1 MQTIL
6 GAGGV
11 IGSELARELKAFTSE
26 VQLVSRNPKKVNPD
40 DQLMKAD
47 LTNTDEVDRAVA
59 GSSVVYLT
67 AGLTYNT
74 KIWRAQWPVIMRN
87 VISSCKK
94 HDAKLVFF
102 DNIYM
107 YDREFLAN
115 MTEDTPVRPSS
126 RKGEVREQIASM
138 LLNEISKGQLTA
150 IIARSADFIGPAN
163 NILVE
168 MVVKNFAKGKKA
180 NWFAR
185 ADKIHNFTST
195 TDAARGTAILGN
207 AGDAWN
213 EVWHLPTT
221 DARLTGKDWIE
232 LIARQM
238 NRKPAFSTVPAWMF
252 GMLGIFIP
260 LLGEMKEMGY
270 QYDRDYFFNSSKFN
284 TRFSY
289 APSSPE
295 ESVQKMLRDMKQ

>member
-11 IGSELARELKAFTSE
+11 IGSELARELKAYTRE
-26 VQLVSRNPKKVNPD
+26 IRLVSRNPKKVNPD
-40 DQLMKAD
+40 DQLMPAD
-47 LTNTDEVDRAVA
+47 LTNADEVDRAVA

-67 AGLTYNT
+67 AGLTYST

-87 VISSCKK
+87 VINSCKK
-94 HDAKLVFF
+94 HGAKLVFF

-107 YDREFLAN
+107 YDRGFLAN

-150 IIARSADFIGPAN
+150 LIARSADFIGPAN

-168 MVVKNFAKGKKA
+168 MVVKNYAKGKKA

-185 ADKIHNFTST
+185 ADKIHNFTAT
-195 TDAARGTAILGN
+195 TDAARGTALLGN
-207 AGDAWN
+207 AEDCWN

-221 DARLTGKDWIE
+221 GSRLTGKDWIE
-232 LIARQM
+232 LIAGQM
-238 NRKPAFSTVPAWMF
+238 KVKPAFSIVPAWMF
-252 GMLGIFIP
+252 GLLGLFIP
-260 LLGEMKEMGY
+260 MLGEMKEMGY

-284 TRFSY
+284 ARFSY
-289 APSSPE
+289 VPLSPD
-295 ESVQKMLRDMKQ
+295 ESVQQMLRELKH